1 MVAVFGDSQEA
12 IRWTAPL
19 EPGPGQR
26 LARRINRMAWN
37 LLAHVI
43 ATENHWVPGH
53 SGIPGNEEA
62 DCPANF
68 AWDASGSTVIQ
79 RQYTTASNRARRI
92 FEGRSATKV
101 KWEADNCNKN
111 FSYRLTGK
119 NGTQRPV
126 PMTSVKTSL
135 ATRFYRLKCGHVRTG
150 VFLKRFDH
158 REDDKCSWFG
168 GGGSMAAQTR
178 DHLFPHCSWWREQ
191 QKVPWK
197 AVGKATGWKA
207 GRCRHMQISE
217 VFSIEECNQAKMDF
231 LAATEV
237 GKFTP
242 KWMAAWSGRRGWL
255 RGGGEA
261 AVDKYMFSFLFL
273 SIHFCSAPSLNIQMS
288 AGMKGSGG
296 GAPPSSRLARRRRGL
311 SRSCHTLFRVN
322 TVWLNNNHNE
332 TLT

>member
-1 MVAVFGDSQEA
+1 
-12 IRWTAPL
+12 
-19 EPGPGQR
+19 
-26 LARRINRMAWN
+26 
-37 LLAHVI
+37 
-43 ATENHWVPGH
+43 
-53 SGIPGNEEA
+53 
-62 DCPANF
+62 
-68 AWDASGSTVIQ
+68 VIQ

-242 KWMAAWSGRRGWL
+242 K
-255 RGGGEA
+255 
-261 AVDKYMFSFLFL
+261 
-273 SIHFCSAPSLNIQMS
+273 
-288 AGMKGSGG
+288 
-296 GAPPSSRLARRRRGL
+296 
-311 SRSCHTLFRVN
+311 
-322 TVWLNNNHNE
+322 
-332 TLT
+332 